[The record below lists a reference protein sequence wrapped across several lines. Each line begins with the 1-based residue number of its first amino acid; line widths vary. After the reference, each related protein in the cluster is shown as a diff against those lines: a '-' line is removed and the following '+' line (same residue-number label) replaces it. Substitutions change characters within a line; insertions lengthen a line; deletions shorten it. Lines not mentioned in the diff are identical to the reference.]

1 MSQGIRPSLLFVVHI
16 ADGGNSCGLGH
27 APTVS
32 HIHLVHIA
40 ELGNQGFGH
49 GGTAHASSAH
59 GGEAQI
65 VLLQVLNQAH
75 PNRWD
80 TGAQG
85 DFFGLHQFI
94 QTGAVQLWS
103 RQNQFGTR
111 HQTRIRQTPCID
123 MKHGH
128 NRQHCFLRGNIQNI
142 GQTSGQGTQHN
153 GPVRVQN
160 AFRVSCCSRGVT
172 KRSARVFV

>member
-1 MSQGIRPSLLFVVHI
+1 MHHPIGADGGNVARRKPAIHQGCIFGLVVVVNNPLTTHHEFALRFAITWQGIAILIHNFELNAKHRFALFSDQIMSQGIRPSLLFVVHI

-65 VLLQVLNQAH
+65 VLFQVLNQAH

-85 DFFGLHQFI
+85 DFF
-94 QTGAVQLWS
+94 
-103 RQNQFGTR
+103 
-111 HQTRIRQTPCID
+111 
-123 MKHGH
+123 
-128 NRQHCFLRGNIQNI
+128 
-142 GQTSGQGTQHN
+142 
-153 GPVRVQN
+153 
-160 AFRVSCCSRGVT
+160 
-172 KRSARVFV
+172 